1 MFYLLITQPHHKG
14 SAFKVIIANTFPQP
28 IAYHLHREPFIV
40 GPFDWGIQS
49 WLFFSVMTEVY
60 SSGEKS
66 AVVMTVALGK

>member
-49 WLFFSVMTEVY
+49 
-60 SSGEKS
+60 
-66 AVVMTVALGK
+66 